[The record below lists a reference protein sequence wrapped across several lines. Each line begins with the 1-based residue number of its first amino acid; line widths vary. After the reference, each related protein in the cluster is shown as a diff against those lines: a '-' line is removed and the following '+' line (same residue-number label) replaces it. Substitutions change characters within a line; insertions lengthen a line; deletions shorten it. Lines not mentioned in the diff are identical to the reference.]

1 MRAIDRR
8 LSVDDVHLLLIP
20 DLLEVGDPLR
30 GQLALFKQVVTPLN
44 LGVNGLTSLE
54 TARRLARNQYAS
66 YLHLQD
72 GKLAR
77 ALIKTAYDG
86 HGRLELLL
94 GSFGLA
100 DL

>member
-1 MRAIDRR
+1 M
-8 LSVDDVHLLLIP
+8 SVDYVHLFLIP
-20 DLLEVGDPLR
+20 DLLEVGDPFR
-30 GQLALFKQVVTPLN
+30 GQLALFEQVVTPLN
-44 LGVNGLTSLE
+44 FGVDSLTSLE

-66 YLHLQD
+66 YLHLYD
-72 GKLAR
+72 GKLAC

-94 GSFGLA
+94 GSFSLA